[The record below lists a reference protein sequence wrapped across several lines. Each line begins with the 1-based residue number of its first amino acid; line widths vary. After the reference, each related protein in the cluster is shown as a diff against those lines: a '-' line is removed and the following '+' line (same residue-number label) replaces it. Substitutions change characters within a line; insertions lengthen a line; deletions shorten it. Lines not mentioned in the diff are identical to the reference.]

1 MLLNKIPTIDC
12 VHFEKTVFQY
22 FIFNIPIKEHE
33 EKRSFLL
40 TFSILALTFWFFF
53 RGHAKKRSLKQELIL
68 TPSGSDDT
76 TVSNEPPCVLDK
88 LISSHDGIIVEV
100 KTIREQYWK
109 SHIKSF
115 FDRQLLKGE
124 PGKWSQQLDSGC
136 AKLYG
141 ILETTN
147 FEVNAKMIRR

>member
-1 MLLNKIPTIDC
+1 MANLLFSAVYQPNLKEYRVCKDLPKADIDSKS
-12 VHFEKTVFQY
+12 HEFQY
-22 FIFNIPIKEHE
+22 FSTDF
-33 EKRSFLL
+33 FYF
-40 TFSILALTFWFFF
+40 FS
-53 RGHAKKRSLKQELIL
+53 L

>member
-1 MLLNKIPTIDC
+1 MVPIKG
-12 VHFEKTVFQY
+12 HRKTELFVEIQY
-22 FIFNIPIKEHE
+22 F
-33 EKRSFLL
+33 RSDFFIS
-40 TFSILALTFWFFF
+40 FS
-53 RGHAKKRSLKQELIL
+53 L